1 MYVFVYVCMYYRGS
15 TQYRL
20 CLLCDPCHVYVAKID
35 NNNNNNN
42 NNNFQDCELIH
53 ENSEIFA
60 PIYGSL

>member
-1 MYVFVYVCMYYRGS
+1 MCMYVYIAIYFVYVCICVCMYVCNTMYYRGS

-42 NNNFQDCELIH
+42 NNSYRQ
-53 ENSEIFA
+53 
-60 PIYGSL
+60 